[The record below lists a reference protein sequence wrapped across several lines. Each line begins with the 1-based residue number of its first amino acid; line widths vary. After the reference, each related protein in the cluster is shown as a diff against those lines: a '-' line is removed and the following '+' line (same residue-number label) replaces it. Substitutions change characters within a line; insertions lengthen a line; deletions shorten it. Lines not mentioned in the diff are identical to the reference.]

1 MSLTTRDEHK
11 ERFCMTHG
19 DWCHDTGTFVRV
31 VKILKGGK
39 KNVRL
44 ECPNCA
50 RKRKERKENTRCS
63 AT

>member
-1 MSLTTRDEHK
+1 MAEPKKYR

-19 DWCHDTGTFVRV
+19 DWCHDTGNFVRV
-31 VKILKGGK
+31 VKMLKGGK

-44 ECPNCA
+44 ECLRCA
-50 RKRKERKENTRCS
+50 EKRKERKENTRCS